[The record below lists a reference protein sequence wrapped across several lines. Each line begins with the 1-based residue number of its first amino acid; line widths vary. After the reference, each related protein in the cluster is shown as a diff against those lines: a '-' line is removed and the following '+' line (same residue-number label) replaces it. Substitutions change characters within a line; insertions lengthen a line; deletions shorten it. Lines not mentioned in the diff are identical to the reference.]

1 MPCLGTRGLGQGSLT
16 GQTALRGDAV
26 HLEVCAHPH
35 MHTAGDSADLT
46 LLTLSQWSLLG
57 LSVGPGRGRRL
68 IPTPRHGAR
77 PVLASGLH
85 NPAISLLSTC
95 TDTPSYPQATPSPH
109 LLSP

>member
-26 HLEVCAHPH
+26 HLEVCARPH
-35 MHTAGDSADLT
+35 MHTAGDLADLT
-46 LLTLSQWSLLG
+46 LLILSQPSLLG
-57 LSVGPGRGRRL
+57 LSTGPGQGRRL
-68 IPTPRHGAR
+68 TPNPRRGAW

-85 NPAISLLSTC
+85 NPAISPLATC
-95 TDTPSYPQATPSPH
+95 ADSPGCPRAAPLPH

>member
-16 GQTALRGDAV
+16 GQTTLRGDAV

-77 PVLASGLH
+77 PVLASRLH